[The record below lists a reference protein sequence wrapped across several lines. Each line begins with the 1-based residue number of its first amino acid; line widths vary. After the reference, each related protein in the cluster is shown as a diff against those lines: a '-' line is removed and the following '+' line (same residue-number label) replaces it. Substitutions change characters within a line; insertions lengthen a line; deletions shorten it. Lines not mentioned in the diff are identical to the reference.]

1 MVQHRQR
8 ARNNI
13 PDRSGYRK
21 ASHDFRK
28 QIEARMSDDTASSEV
43 SEKTANVQESFNDN
57 APAHRPRAVPAHV
70 RRDEDKN
77 SELGGGA
84 EQKGSIVSF
93 EDAIFGVRCVLVCVL
108 CAR

>member
-1 MVQHRQR
+1 MINDLYRRQVTTQE
-8 ARNNI
+8 AKEFADKHNLI
-13 PDRSGYRK
+13 FIETS
-21 ASHDFRK
+21 AK
-28 QIEARMSDDTASSEV
+28 QGD
-43 SEKTANVQESFNDN
+43 NVQESFNDN